1 MPFLLAV
8 SVQKSVTTMELK
20 IELDEK
26 TLDVLAQKISASIA
40 PQRKL
45 AYTTEELANELGT
58 YPQKISMWRREGLI
72 AGLRLGNG
80 WIYRAE
86 EVERFLRQYEG
97 TEIGTTEKCRKE
109 KK

>member
-1 MPFLLAV
+1 
-8 SVQKSVTTMELK
+8 
-20 IELDEK
+20 
-26 TLDVLAQKISASIA
+26 
-40 PQRKL
+40 
-45 AYTTEELANELGT
+45 
-58 YPQKISMWRREGLI
+58 MWRREGLI